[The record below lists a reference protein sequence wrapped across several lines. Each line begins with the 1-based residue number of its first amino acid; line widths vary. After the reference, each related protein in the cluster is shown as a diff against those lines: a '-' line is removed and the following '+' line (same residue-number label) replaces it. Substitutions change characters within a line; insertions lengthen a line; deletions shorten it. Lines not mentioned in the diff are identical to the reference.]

1 MGRVLY
7 RRSRTDYPRG
17 VIGIYDNAGQRN
29 ETADR
34 YLVVFDPIVHDSPE
48 MRSYYGR
55 ETFPILSMSGSPYHP
70 QGICMHG
77 ETPFRPTGGWQS
89 GPNSAGRTINF
100 ADLPADCQRAVKQ
113 DLLPCCEQCGC
124 CGSEGGH
131 YEYCT
136 VETPFT
142 VGIVETCRRL
152 GRFESE
158 ELASAFIE
166 TLEGFEDGRYYLDGP
181 ER

>member
-1 MGRVLY
+1 MVRF
-7 RRSRTDYPRG
+7 RRSRKDYPRS

-29 ETADR
+29 ESADR
-34 YLVVFDPIVHDSPE
+34 YTVVFEPIMVEDIHAQDGH
-48 MRSYYGR
+48 RAGR
-55 ETFPILSMSGSPYHP
+55 PTFPILTMSGDPYFAL
-70 QGICMHG
+70 GISMHG

-89 GPNSAGRTINF
+89 GPNSAGKTINF
-100 ADLPADCQRAVKQ
+100 ADLPADCQRVVKQ

-152 GRFESE
+152 GRFETE